1 MKLYISVRDVGEK
14 RNEELKK
21 DGNICPGQKI
31 KEQSTLTVSPIYNF
45 SCLPL
50 PQFSIPQ
57 GKVGILS
64 RAPK

>member
-1 MKLYISVRDVGEK
+1 ME
-14 RNEELKK
+14 K

-50 PQFSIPQ
+50 PQFSTPQ